1 MLEATNVPGERSPFH
16 AGEQDLQARIGKRVD
31 MERLGRR
38 VIRDFMP
45 DQHRTFF
52 EKLPFLVIGGVD
64 DAGWPWASLASGH
77 PGFIRSPDPK
87 TLQVDGHL
95 PSADPLQGTFQTG
108 ARIGLLGIEP
118 ATRRRNR
125 MNGRLLKSDGTH
137 FTVQVDQSFGN
148 CPQYI
153 QTRTVEFVR
162 TPGTPGQG
170 SKVEEFVT
178 LSDDMREWIATAN
191 TLFVA
196 SFGPAD
202 DQQRI
207 GDVDVSHRGGRA
219 GFVKV
224 DGDTL
229 TIPDYPGNN
238 HFNTLGNFLIN
249 PRAGLTFIDFSTGSV
264 LSLTGTVELVLDGD
278 AEVDAFRGAER
289 AWRFKLDHGVHQV
302 DALPFRAPLDEYS
315 PNSLLAGDWQQAAA
329 TRAAE
334 EQRTAW
340 HPYRVAKVEDES
352 SVIRSFYLEPAD
364 GNAVPSFE
372 AGQFLTIRV
381 TPGGIE
387 SPVVR
392 TYTVSSA
399 PGEDTY
405 RISVKREAHGLVSRH
420 LHDTISPGDT
430 IEARAP
436 TGRFF
441 IDPTET
447 RPAVLLAGGV
457 GVTPMISMARH
468 IAREGVRTRRLRPLT
483 ILHAAQT
490 TAQRAFAATFRELE
504 RETNGALR
512 YFSIIDHPEEGE
524 RPGVDFN
531 GTGRITG
538 DVLRQ
543 VLALD
548 DYDFYLCGPPAFMQ
562 SLYDTLRQLGVR
574 DTRILAEAFGPA
586 SLERRPDAG
595 EAVFT
600 PQAEAEE
607 AAVAFTRSDVELR
620 WTKGGPSLLEAAE
633 EHGLSPAYGCRSG
646 SCGSCAVKLKA
657 GSVAYRSEPTADI
670 AADEALICCAV
681 PAKGTETLEVEL

>member
-1 MLEATNVPGERSPFH
+1 MPEAVNESVERSPFH
-16 AGEQDLQARIGKRVD
+16 SGEQTLQARIGKRDD

-45 DQHRTFF
+45 DQHRAFF
-52 EKLPFLVIGGVD
+52 EQLPFLVIGGVD
-64 DAGWPWASLASGH
+64 DESWPWASLVSGH
-77 PGFIRSPDPK
+77 PGFMRSPDPK

-95 PSADPLQGTFQTG
+95 PAGDPLRGTFEAGT
-108 ARIGLLGIEP
+108 RIGLLGIEP

-125 MNGRLLKSDGTH
+125 MNGRLSQGDGTH
-137 FTVQVDQSFGN
+137 FTVTVDQSFGN

-162 TPGTPGQG
+162 APGTPGQDG
-170 SKVEEFVT
+170 NVETFST
-178 LSDDMREWIATAN
+178 LNDAAREWIAAAN

-202 DQQRI
+202 GDQDV

-238 HFNTLGNFLIN
+238 HFNTLGNFLVN
-249 PRAGLTFIDFSTGSV
+249 PRAGLTFVDFASGGV
-264 LSLTGTVELVLDGD
+264 LSLTGTVELVWDGD

-289 AWRFKLDHGVHQV
+289 AWRFTLDHGVHQA
-302 DALPFRAPLDEYS
+302 DALPFRAPLEEYS

-329 TRAAE
+329 TRAAQ

-340 HPYRVAKVEDES
+340 RPYRVARVEDES
-352 SVIRSFYLEPAD
+352 TVIRSFYLEPAD
-364 GNAVPSFE
+364 GDGVPSFE

-381 TPGGIE
+381 TPDGAE
-387 SPVVR
+387 APVVR

-399 PGEDTY
+399 PGEDGY
-405 RISVKREAHGLVSRH
+405 RISVKREGRGLVSRH
-420 LHDTISPGDT
+420 LHDAISSGDI

-468 IAREGVRTRRLRPLT
+468 VAREGVRTRRLRPLT
-483 ILHAAQT
+483 IVHAAQS
-490 TAQRAFAATFRELE
+490 TAQRAFASAFREME
-504 RETNGALR
+504 RQTNGAIR
-512 YFSIIDHPEEGE
+512 YFSIIDRPDAGE
-524 RPGVDFN
+524 QPGVDFN

-548 DYDFYLCGPPAFMQ
+548 DYDFYLCGPPPFMQ

-574 DTRILAEAFGPA
+574 DARIHAEAFGAA

-595 EAVFT
+595 EAVFA
-600 PQAEAEE
+600 PQEEAEE
-607 AAVAFTRSDVELR
+607 AAVAFTRSGVELR
-620 WTKGGPSLLEAAE
+620 WRKGDPSLLETAE
-633 EHGLSPAYGCRSG
+633 QQGLSPAYGCRSG

-670 AADEALICCAV
+670 AEDEALICCAG
-681 PAKGTETLEVEL
+681 PAKGTDTLELEL